1 MPANRSDRRPEINS
15 PAHTLS
21 RTYTSLLYVR
31 IEYGVHNI
39 IHLSCSQNIMLL
51 LISGRIRRRAEVSS
65 YFDRHDEA
73 ETLFREIDRKDLAVS
88 LRERLGDW
96 FRVVQVR
103 RGIGAETLIA
113 VG

>member
-1 MPANRSDRRPEINS
+1 M
-15 PAHTLS
+15 
-21 RTYTSLLYVR
+21 
-31 IEYGVHNI
+31 
-39 IHLSCSQNIMLL
+39 
-51 LISGRIRRRAEVSS
+51 SS

-103 RGIGAETLIA
+103 RGIGTKTVQA
-113 VG
+113 VEWLQHPRSSITEVYN